1 MVSILQVPISAFQ
14 DKLGWSRKKSVTIIA
29 GGSAVISILLFSTH
43 SAIKFV
49 DIIDHFANNI
59 GIVFG
64 ALMSIVMITW
74 FKRSKLPELEQH
86 INAISSIQLGQGWR
100 FMLTVVTPLTLLVA
114 FVLSLIALITT
125 GYGDYPVFMQLI
137 FGWGIVLMF
146 ILGALALS
154 RLKDRQ

>member
-1 MVSILQVPISAFQ
+1 
-14 DKLGWSRKKSVTIIA
+14 
-29 GGSAVISILLFSTH
+29 
-43 SAIKFV
+43 
-49 DIIDHFANNI
+49 
-59 GIVFG
+59 
-64 ALMSIVMITW
+64 MSIVMITW